1 MDDATINRTIA
12 ERLGWRGKDFWL
24 DPDGKHHDPPPRF
37 ASSLDAMAEAEA
49 SLTPEE
55 RQAYPRALGGEE
67 LKYCSNMQKWIEAWV
82 FAPARVRALASID
95 ATKGREANRGK

>member
-12 ERLGWRGKDFWL
+12 ERLYAVAYLPARTD
-24 DPDGKHHDPPPRF
+24 F

-82 FAPARVRALASID
+82 YAPARTRALAFID
-95 ATKGREANRGK
+95 ATKGREASRG